1 MKKIFLC
8 ELKAS
13 KFTQSRTFNDKKLPK
28 GFSHHLHSLLV
39 ELRNKDPDNF
49 PTNVST
55 RKFHVAIEFLLFFL
69 GDVPNHVIDGKRLN
83 ELLAKIGVLVG
94 DILYVIQMHL
104 LADEAGKIE
113 LSTIKIM
120 EKIEDLKAQVE
131 ERYYQSFVYSPSQF
145 PTAVISERELSSLT
159 SVFGDVA
166 KVQYDHDILKD
177 LLERTIN
184 LAYEAEVA
192 IDFIFVQYNALWH
205 SFCSLPAII
214 NEIKHIR
221 AEVIKMR
228 SENLARKP
236 YFVVEPSKHLPTQ
249 QSNLMSDEEIVG
261 FEDDTEII
269 IQYLIRGTNDLDVIP
284 IVGMGGQ
291 GKTTCAKKLY
301 NDDIIVSRF
310 DVRAWCTIS
319 QSYNWRELLQEI
331 FSQTTGSKDKGDKD
345 DILADEVR
353 KILMGKRY
361 LIVLED
367 IWDSKAWD
375 DLSLCFPDV
384 GNRSRILVTTRLEK
398 VGEHVKHYTD
408 LYFLPFL
415 TLDES
420 CRLLYSFKM
429 GMFPEDARIPVSKLI
444 SLWIAEGFVQNTESG
459 RLEETAEEYLMDLIS
474 SNVVMISK
482 RGYNGKVKYCQV
494 HDIVLQFCLEKSREE
509 KFLLAVKLSESQFQA
524 SRWKGSRVSCSFS
537 NGPSMFSSLGSIR
550 GKPFHQKL
558 SSLITT
564 SLVEFYNWDPFQQ
577 FVKLRILKVLDLS
590 SHKVKYL
597 SSAQRC
603 PNLQELDVTVTR
615 GDGCERVQF
624 NLESFTR
631 LQILRLFVDRI
642 LSVSKLYL
650 PSNLKKLVVRADIK
664 ERTISDIEELPHLE
678 YLQLWDANCFQDRK
692 WCLGDITFCKLKV
705 MKLVKLGI
713 SRWDASEES
722 FPLLETLVIKQCEE
736 LEEIPL
742 SFADIPTLEQNMSI
756 NKKNESLE
764 SSALRI
770 KKEVQDIEGCERI
783 NIITK
788 DWWGNQ
794 KHLFTIRKVHADIN
808 ASIGCF
814 FDRLV
819 EA

>member
-1 MKKIFLC
+1 MRFQRYLYGAEINGYVDHEKLEGLETRIKFLADNVGQFCLVIWRKEDRVNIKSKPPHLLCLVVLVELEMKKIFLC

-39 ELRNKDPDNF
+39 ELRNKDLDNF
-49 PTNVST
+49 PNNVST

-104 LADEAGKIE
+104 LADEASKIE

-131 ERYYQSFVYSPSQF
+131 ERYYQFFVYSPSQF
-145 PTAVISERELSSLT
+145 PTAGGLSFVDSLLRKLNEMSKSETRLDFMMKPHIVISERELSSLI

-192 IDFIFVQYNALWH
+192 IDFIFVQYNALWY

-221 AEVIKMR
+221 AEVTKMR

-269 IQYLIRGTNDLDVIP
+269 IQYLIRGTDDLDVIP

-301 NDDIIVSRF
+301 NDDIIVSHF

-331 FSQTTGSKDKGDKD
+331 FSQITGSKDKGDKD

-384 GNRSRILVTTRLEK
+384 GNRSRILVTARLEK
-398 VGEHVKHYTD
+398 VGEHVKHYTLNLD
-408 LYFLPFL
+408 SKCVLNSFAASLALNLSTSLEALYF
-415 TLDES
+415 TLYIH
-420 CRLLYSFKM
+420 LQPIAF
-429 GMFPEDARIPVSKLI
+429 FPL
-444 SLWIAEGFVQNTESG
+444 G
-459 RLEETAEEYLMDLIS
+459 RA
-474 SNVVMISK
+474 
-482 RGYNGKVKYCQV
+482 
-494 HDIVLQFCLEKSREE
+494 
-509 KFLLAVKLSESQFQA
+509 
-524 SRWKGSRVSCSFS
+524 
-537 NGPSMFSSLGSIR
+537 
-550 GKPFHQKL
+550 
-558 SSLITT
+558 
-564 SLVEFYNWDPFQQ
+564 
-577 FVKLRILKVLDLS
+577 
-590 SHKVKYL
+590 
-597 SSAQRC
+597 
-603 PNLQELDVTVTR
+603 
-615 GDGCERVQF
+615 
-624 NLESFTR
+624 
-631 LQILRLFVDRI
+631 
-642 LSVSKLYL
+642 
-650 PSNLKKLVVRADIK
+650 
-664 ERTISDIEELPHLE
+664 TIS
-678 YLQLWDANCFQDRK
+678 Q
-692 WCLGDITFCKLKV
+692 V
-705 MKLVKLGI
+705 
-713 SRWDASEES
+713 
-722 FPLLETLVIKQCEE
+722 
-736 LEEIPL
+736 
-742 SFADIPTLEQNMSI
+742 
-756 NKKNESLE
+756 
-764 SSALRI
+764 
-770 KKEVQDIEGCERI
+770 
-783 NIITK
+783 
-788 DWWGNQ
+788 
-794 KHLFTIRKVHADIN
+794 
-808 ASIGCF
+808 
-814 FDRLV
+814 
-819 EA
+819 